1 MLRAARFYDETPL
14 RQKQAQNTGVG
25 WADFAGCKGRLH
37 FRNKLVSRLEHAL
50 KFVLVKACLAK
61 QWQTQDGVAGRD
73 PVIDAGSSLQ
83 TETNQKH
90 NNGAG
95 GPKRPH

>member
-1 MLRAARFYDETPL
+1 MPPGLRAVRFYNETPL
-14 RQKQAQNTGVG
+14 KQKHAQIAGDG
-25 WADFAGCKGRLH
+25 WADFAGCKGKLH
-37 FRNKLVSRLEHAL
+37 FRNKLVSKLEHAL

-73 PVIDAGSSLQ
+73 PGSSLQ
-83 TETNQKH
+83 METNQKR

-95 GPKRPH
+95 GPKRPP